1 MQLPEAPG
9 EQAGIWSGGHVSFS
23 SWGEQGFPGASEKW
37 LSSAPMGAPKVN
49 FLLFFI
55 PNGQQLQDHPIPS
68 NALPQREAS
77 LPSTPTDHPRSTEM
91 LPPS

>member
-23 SWGEQGFPGASEKW
+23 SLGGGQGFPGASEKW
-37 LSSAPMGAPKVN
+37 LFSAPMGTPKVN

-55 PNGQQLQDHPIPS
+55 SNG
-68 NALPQREAS
+68 
-77 LPSTPTDHPRSTEM
+77 
-91 LPPS
+91 